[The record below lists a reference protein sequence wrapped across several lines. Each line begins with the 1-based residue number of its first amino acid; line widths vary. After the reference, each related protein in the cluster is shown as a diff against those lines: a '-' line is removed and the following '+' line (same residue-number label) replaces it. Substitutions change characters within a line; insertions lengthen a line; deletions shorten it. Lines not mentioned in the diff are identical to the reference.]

1 MTSTVIAFHSGYGH
15 TRRFAQALADGAAG
29 TRGDEARLLDVATI
43 DDDAWAALAVA
54 DAIVFGAP
62 TYMGGASAQFK
73 AFADASSKVWISQG
87 WKDKVAGGF
96 TCSLNLTGDKDS
108 TLSWLVT
115 FAMQHGMVWAGLGIL
130 PASDPGDPQ
139 AINRLGAY
147 TGLLA
152 QADNVPP
159 DQSPPPGDLDTAA
172 AYGRRIAALARRLRS
187 NAGN

>member
-15 TRRFAQALADGAAG
+15 TQRLAQALADGAGEGRDDQAS
-29 TRGDEARLLDVATI
+29 LLDVSTMDEAG
-43 DDDAWAALAVA
+43 WEALAAA

-62 TYMGGASAQFK
+62 TYMGGPSAQFK

-87 WKDKVAGGF
+87 WKDKLAGGF

-108 TLSWLVT
+108 TLAWLVT

-130 PASDPGDPQ
+130 PASDPWDP
-139 AINRLGAY
+139 AALNRLGAY

-152 QADNVPP
+152 QADNLPP
-159 DQSPPPGDLDTAA
+159 DQSPPAGDLDTAL
-172 AYGRRIAALARRLRS
+172 AYGRRIATLARQLR
-187 NAGN
+187 AR

>member
-15 TRRFAQALADGAAG
+15 TRRLAQALADGAAE
-29 TRGDEARLLDVATI
+29 TRGDEARLVDVAMV
-43 DDDAWAALAVA
+43 DDEAWAALARA

-108 TLSWLVT
+108 TLAWLVT
-115 FAMQHGMVWAGLGIL
+115 LAMQHGMIWAGLAIL
-130 PASDPGDPQ
+130 PASDPWDP
-139 AINRLGAY
+139 AALNRLGAY

-152 QADNVPP
+152 QADNLPP

-172 AYGRRIAALARRLRS
+172 AYGRRIAALAGRLR
-187 NAGN
+187 A